1 MKKMIIVI
9 LTVITLLASCAST
22 DFFGLKSSN
31 NDLKSRREIT
41 ENQDKAGIDQV
52 IITYYVKG
60 VGGNIAVKIGETEV
74 KEATQIK
81 HSISIE
87 KGTKITFIAYPE
99 DNYKIDMWSG
109 PFANTSKQSVDLVV
123 VENVDIYVMFKQK
136 DLASASYNDS
146 SRTIHTGP
154 RGGKYYINKNG
165 KKTYI
170 KKNKR

>member
-99 DNYKIDMWSG
+99 DNYEIVAWS
-109 PFANTSKQSVDLVV
+109 FC
-123 VENVDIYVMFKQK
+123 
-136 DLASASYNDS
+136 
-146 SRTIHTGP
+146 
-154 RGGKYYINKNG
+154 
-165 KKTYI
+165 
-170 KKNKR
+170 

>member
-1 MKKMIIVI
+1 MKKIIIVI

-22 DFFGLKSSN
+22 DLKPFN
-31 NDLKSRREIT
+31 NDLKNRREIT
-41 ENQDKAGIDQV
+41 ENQDKTGIDQV
-52 IITYYVKG
+52 VITYYVKG
-60 VGGNIAVKIGETEV
+60 VGGSIALKIGDTKV

-87 KGTKITFIAYPE
+87 KGAKITFIAYPE
-99 DNYKIDMWSG
+99 DNYKVDMWSS

-136 DLASASYNDS
+136 DLASTSYNDS